1 MGRWADMMRI
11 DEGQQN
17 GDEAV
22 NIIEFFTLLLLN
34 SLLLSLS
41 LSLSLFGASARILLK
56 MNNLFHLL

>member
-41 LSLSLFGASARILLK
+41 LFGASARILLK